1 MTDPSTSSSTDA
13 PAPAA
18 APTDQGGP
26 APTTRRAA
34 AWRTLSR
41 LTVAVRD
48 ADESQIEAAVRTLGS
63 KRRYLAP
70 LGYIAGGFGLLLDGV
85 KLLFSNWRLTLIEI
99 LPAVWIWLTF
109 WNLKSHY
116 IRGRDFAYIHGWLA
130 LALAIVVVAITV
142 GSYWCNAV
150 FAFAVAGPKPP
161 KIRPAVAQVREHLRE
176 ILGWGFVV
184 GMAHASAT
192 IYVSRW
198 GTNPFTLAMGAVLVV
213 MMVTFVS
220 IPAQFI
226 GAQTAK
232 LSLQDKISGAA
243 ASGAMSA
250 VLTSPG
256 FILNRLG
263 LLLAGTAVLRIPGVI
278 VYTIGIALQ
287 AAATSGA
294 KAVKLGTKWA
304 AGVEPHDGEESVDAV
319 DPADQVEPP
328 EKVEPV
334 E

>member
-1 MTDPSTSSSTDA
+1 A
-13 PAPAA
+13 LWKVL
-18 APTDQGGP
+18 G
-26 APTTRRAA
+26 
-34 AWRTLSR
+34 R

-48 ADESQIEAAVRTLGS
+48 ADERQIEQAITALGQS
-63 KRRYLAP
+63 RRIYAP
-70 LGYIAGGFGLLLDGV
+70 LGYIAGGFGLLFDGV

-99 LPAVWIWLTF
+99 LPAVWIWVTF

-116 IRGRDFAYIHGWLA
+116 FKGRDFAYIHGWLA
-130 LALAIVVVAITV
+130 LALAVVVVAITV
-142 GSYWCNAV
+142 GAYWCNAV

-161 KIRPAVAQVREHLRE
+161 KIRPAVAQVRDHHRE

-192 IYVSRW
+192 VYVSRW
-198 GTNPFTLAMGAVLVV
+198 GTNWFTLAMGAVLVV

-232 LSLQDKISGAA
+232 VSLQEKISGAA

-256 FILNRLG
+256 FVLNRLG
-263 LLLAGTAVLRIPGVI
+263 LLLAGTSLLRIPGVI
-278 VYTIGIALQ
+278 LFSIGIALQ

-304 AGVEPHDGEESVDAV
+304 GVSG
-319 DPADQVEPP
+319 
-328 EKVEPV
+328 
-334 E
+334 

>member
-1 MTDPSTSSSTDA
+1 MPSEG
-13 PAPAA
+13 
-18 APTDQGGP
+18 PTTPEGP
-26 APTTRRAA
+26 LAGSTTRRAA
-34 AWRTLSR
+34 LWETLGR

-48 ADESQIEAAVRTLGS
+48 ADEKQIEGAVRALGES
-63 KRRYLAP
+63 RRIYAP
-70 LGYIAGGFGLLLDGV
+70 LGYIAGGFGLLFDGV

-116 IRGRDFAYIHGWLA
+116 IRGRDFAYVRGWLA
-130 LALAIVVVAITV
+130 LLLAVVVVGITI

-150 FAFAVAGPKPP
+150 FAFAVAGPRPP
-161 KIRPAVAQVREHLRE
+161 LIRPAVAQVREHMRE

-192 IYVSRW
+192 VYVSRW

-226 GAQTAK
+226 GAQTQK

-256 FILNRLG
+256 FILNRVG
-263 LLLAGTAVLRIPGVI
+263 LLLLGTAALRIPGVI
-278 VYTIGIALQ
+278 IYSIGIALQ

-304 AGVEPHDGEESVDAV
+304 ASSE
-319 DPADQVEPP
+319 
-328 EKVEPV
+328 
-334 E
+334 